1 LLWWIILS
9 ALESKCLRE
18 YVCAIPCDSD
28 LLLALKDMIK
38 KLQIRTGMFAIIGAL
53 RNATLYYYLQ
63 SEKQFYK
70 NVFNSPMEI
79 ASGIGNI
86 ATMNDELIVHCHL
99 VLADKNGACY
109 GGHLAEGSKVFAAEV
124 HIRELSP
131 SIKRKFDQTTG
142 LNLFA
147 I

>member
-1 LLWWIILS
+1 MLS

-18 YVCAIPCDSD
+18 YVCAIPYDSD
-28 LLLALKDMIK
+28 LLLALKDLIK
-38 KLQIRTGMFAIIGAL
+38 RLQIRTGTFTIIGAL

-63 SEKQFYK
+63 TEKRFNK
-70 NVFNSPMEI
+70 NVFDRPMEI

-99 VLADKNGACY
+99 VLADKNGICF

-131 SIKRKFDQTTG
+131 PIKRKFDQTTG